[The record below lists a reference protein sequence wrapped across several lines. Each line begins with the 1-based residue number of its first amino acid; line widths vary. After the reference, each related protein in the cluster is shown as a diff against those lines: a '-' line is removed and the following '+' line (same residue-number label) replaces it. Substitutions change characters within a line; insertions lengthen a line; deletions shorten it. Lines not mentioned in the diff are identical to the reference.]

1 MIAKQL
7 FEDMKPDKD
16 FIETILQFDIR
27 KLEHTDGVK
36 ISQFC
41 IALGQYLIYLRYQ
54 LNKTKVEVSKKKRV
68 LDGVISQRLTPALIK
83 RLGTKTNA
91 VDDIMK
97 NSKSISNL
105 QKEMEPM
112 RDELM
117 LLDGLDK
124 TISELIAAFKREL
137 TRRENELYT
146 IRQERKA

>member
-27 KLEHTDGVK
+27 KLEHTDGVE

-54 LNKTKVEVSKKKRV
+54 LNKTKVEVAKKKRV

-105 QKEMEPM
+105 QEEMEPM
-112 RDELM
+112 KDELM

-146 IRQERKA
+146 IRQERKS